1 MLCTS
6 ECVTNALLHGEAPV
20 RVAVSVPDAVLR
32 VEVHDSSPVMPRLST
47 PSLTRPGGRGVAIM
61 DRISTAWGATPTDD
75 GKTVWFEI
83 STDRLPAI
91 TPPPLTIEHATREVL
106 AATCPGDV
114 VEAVTRSVQRWGGS
128 CTAPGE
134 RPGQEL
140 PVDLT
145 FGLAPPLVPVFPPDS
160 PARTRLERLL
170 PRLIEDARM
179 MVKVLRWGG
188 ASYPS

>member
-6 ECVTNALLHGEAPV
+6 ECVTNAVLHGQAPV
-20 RVAVSVPDAVLR
+20 RVTVSVADSVLR

-47 PSLTRPGGRGVAIM
+47 PSVTRPGGRGVPII
-61 DRISTAWGATPTDD
+61 DRVSTAWGATPTDD

-83 STDRLPAI
+83 TTDRPPAI
-91 TPPPLTIEHATREVL
+91 TPPPLTIEHATRQVL

-114 VEAVTRSVQRWGGS
+114 VEAVTRSVERWGGS

-134 RPGQEL
+134 RPAHEL

-145 FGLAPPLVPVFPPDS
+145 FGLAAPLVPVAPPNS
-160 PARTRLERLL
+160 SARIRLERLL

-188 ASYPS
+188 ASHPS